1 MNRLRPILDK
11 LLHRSQHCGVAGRGI
26 FDAVAMIRDSIAY
39 AEMSHVPLCILCLD
53 FTEAF
58 DRIAHRYLFRLL
70 TKCGFSTKFIALI
83 ENMYNHAHSSI
94 HINGHTTGPI
104 LIQCSVR
111 QGCPMSMLLFAL
123 LLNPLLTLLDQ
134 KIMGIRIGRRMR
146 TTVVAYADDITL
158 FVTSPADIPGVRE
171 AIQTYERAT
180 DASLNIRK
188 SKALVAGS
196 WDVAIDMMGI
206 SYCTDINILGIHF
219 TNSIAQSVNTS

>member
-1 MNRLRPILDK
+1 
-11 LLHRSQHCGVAGRGI
+11 
-26 FDAVAMIRDSIAY
+26 
-39 AEMSHVPLCILCLD
+39 
-53 FTEAF
+53 
-58 DRIAHRYLFRLL
+58 
-70 TKCGFSTKFIALI
+70 
-83 ENMYNHAHSSI
+83 
-94 HINGHTTGPI
+94 
-104 LIQCSVR
+104 
-111 QGCPMSMLLFAL
+111 MSMLLFAL